1 MQIDGSLV
9 SGLLGD
15 LYEAASSSEHWL
27 VFLEHL
33 QRVTQASRAYMLFSD
48 AERRCDL
55 SLQIG
60 LDPAL
65 AELYA
70 REFAAN
76 DPVREGFAEAFRRT
90 GGDWIGSR
98 ESILPDDK
106 FFSSASYH
114 EVLVPQGDQHL
125 CAAGLSRLVGDS
137 ICGVTLRR
145 EAIQR
150 PFEPEVIALLSVL
163 APHLKRALILHHR
176 FTGLRDREIA
186 LERSVDGF
194 DIAVFTVSANGLVA
208 SQSAAATAILAA
220 EEGLCVRG
228 GQLNATAQVENA
240 RLQELL
246 AGATATGSGRTAPL
260 VKQTRRCASEA
271 SREGGWTPAY
281 GGAMEIRRRP
291 PLRPLQ
297 VSVMP
302 FRSSRLLLADAPA
315 ALIFVNDGARK
326 LPSRSGMLRDLY
338 GVTPSEVRL
347 IEMLLA
353 DETVKGAAARLK
365 LTEGTA
371 RFTLKS
377 IFRKTR
383 TNSQAGL
390 MRLLLL
396 LPGSHK
402 TP

>member
-15 LYEAASSSEHWL
+15 LYEAAGSSEHWPI
-27 VFLEHL
+27 FLAHL

-60 LDPAL
+60 IDPTL

-70 REFAAN
+70 REFATN
-76 DPVREGFAEAFRRT
+76 DPVREGFVEAFRRT

-98 ESILPDDK
+98 ESVLPDDK
-106 FFSSASYH
+106 FFSSAGYH
-114 EVLVPQGDQHL
+114 EVLAPQGDQHL
-125 CAAGLSRLVGDS
+125 CAAGLNRLPGEL

-145 EAIQR
+145 EAIQQ

-176 FTGLRDREIA
+176 LTGLRERGIA
-186 LERSVDGF
+186 LERSVVGF
-194 DIAVFTVSANGLVA
+194 DIAVFTVSANGLVT
-208 SQSAAATAILAA
+208 SQSDAATTILATQ
-220 EEGLCVRG
+220 EGLCLRG
-228 GQLNATAQVENA
+228 GRLSATAQEENA

-246 AGATATGSGRTAPL
+246 AGATATGSGIPEPL
-260 VKQTRRCASEA
+260 LKQTFRYASEA

-281 GGAMEIRRRP
+281 GGGMEIRRRP
-291 PLRPLQ
+291 PLPALQ

-302 FRSSRLLLADAPA
+302 FRSSWLLLADAPA
-315 ALIFVNDGARK
+315 ALIFVNDGARR
-326 LPSRSGMLRDLY
+326 LPSRSGLIRDLY
-338 GVTPSEVRL
+338 GVTASEVRL
-347 IEMLLA
+347 VEMLLA
-353 DETVKGAAARLK
+353 EETVKSAAARLK
-365 LTEGTA
+365 LTEGSA
-371 RFTLKS
+371 RFMLKS
-377 IFRKTR
+377 IFRKTH

-396 LPGSHK
+396 LPGSHV